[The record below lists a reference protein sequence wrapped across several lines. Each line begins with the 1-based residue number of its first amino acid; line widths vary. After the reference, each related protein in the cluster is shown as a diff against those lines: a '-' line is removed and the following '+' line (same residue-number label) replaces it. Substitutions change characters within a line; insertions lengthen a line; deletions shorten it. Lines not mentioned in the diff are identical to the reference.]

1 MGEGRPGKDRCLI
14 HDLLQFSP
22 LRWGLLIALVLATA
36 SASAITIT
44 SNALILQG
52 RPLHSSADYLPY
64 SNPHAPKGGSFSTM
78 AEGTFDSLNALI
90 NKGSPVEGT
99 AYLSDSLLSTSLD
112 EPLVSYGLLAER
124 ISRDPADPSWVTFH
138 LNPHA
143 YFSNHQ
149 PVTADDVV
157 FTFDTLRMHGSPGL
171 RSYYSDIAQVTALDR
186 LTVRFIFKSKN
197 NPKLAF
203 AIGQMSILSRQDWQQ
218 RSFNQ
223 VSLTPPLGSGP
234 YLVDHID
241 PGRSI
246 SYRRNP
252 QYWGRDLMVNRGR
265 YNFDQIKYVYYR
277 DHAAAFEGFKRHEY
291 SFRQEKSE
299 QAWTRGYDFPAVQQG
314 LVLKKVIPNQNPVTM
329 SGLVFNLR
337 KSKFQ
342 DIRVRQALTLAFD
355 FEWLN
360 RAILGGVYTRLQ
372 SYFFNSELAATG
384 SPTVQEL
391 NILQP
396 LLGQL
401 SLSEQQSILKPW
413 QAPVSDGSG
422 FNRPNLITARQL
434 LLDAGYRYAEGQLV
448 DGLGRPYRLEI
459 LTRDESQQRVLL
471 PYIRNL
477 RKLGIEASIR
487 VVDIPQYIERTRRFD
502 DDMVLD
508 TFPQSLTP
516 GSEQVG
522 YWGSASA
529 KLAGSLNTAGI
540 QNPVID
546 ALLAQILVT
555 GDRPALLNLTHA
567 LDRVLRAGYYM
578 VPLYGFVGNR
588 VAYWDQYQM
597 PATPPAYDVGVDFWW
612 SRPTTTRTG
621 QEVH

>member
-1 MGEGRPGKDRCLI
+1 MGDERPWMDTRLI
-14 HDLLQFSP
+14 NRGF
-22 LRWGLLIALVLATA
+22 LVLLVMVTA
-36 SASAITIT
+36 PAAAVTVT

-52 RPLHSSADYLPY
+52 SALHSRADYLPY
-64 SNPHAPKGGSFSTM
+64 TNPNAPKGGRFSTM

-99 AYLSDSLLSTSLD
+99 AYLSDSLMSTSLD
-112 EPLVSYGLLAER
+112 EPLASYGLLAER
-124 ISRDPADPSWVTFH
+124 ISRDPADPSWVIFH

-157 FTFDTLRMHGSPGL
+157 YTFDTLRQQGSPGL
-171 RSYYSDIAQVTALDR
+171 RSYYSDIAAVSALDR
-186 LTVRFIFKSKN
+186 LTVRFSFKSKN

-203 AIGQMSILSRQDWQQ
+203 AIGQMSIMSRSDGQ
-218 RSFNQ
+218 RRPFNQ
-223 VSLTPPLGSGP
+223 VSLIPLLGSGP
-234 YLVDHID
+234 YLVEHID
-241 PGRSI
+241 AGRSI

-252 QYWGRDLMVNRGR
+252 DYWGRDLMVNRGR

-291 SFRQEKSE
+291 SFRLEKSE

-314 LVLKKVIPNQNPVTM
+314 LVVKKVIPNRNPVTM
-329 SGLVFNLR
+329 NGLVFNLR
-337 KSKFQ
+337 KAKFQ

-372 SYFFNSELAATG
+372 SYFFNSELEATG
-384 SPTVQEL
+384 APSVAEL
-391 NILQP
+391 KILQP

-401 SLSEQQSILKPW
+401 SVTEQQAIFQPW
-413 QAPVSDGSG
+413 RTPTSDGGG
-422 FNRPNLITARQL
+422 FNRRNLLQARQL
-434 LLDAGYRYAEGQLV
+434 LLDAGYRYMEGQLV
-448 DGLGRPYRLEI
+448 GAQGKPFTLEI

-471 PYIRNL
+471 PYVRNL
-477 RKLGIEASIR
+477 RKLGIDASIR

-502 DDMVLD
+502 EDMVLD
-508 TFPQSLTP
+508 NFPQSLTP

-522 YWGSASA
+522 YWGSCSA
-529 KLAGSLNTAGI
+529 DQAGSLNTAGI
-540 QNPVID
+540 RNPVVD

-555 GDRPALLNLTHA
+555 ADRPMLITLTHA
-567 LDRVLRAGYYM
+567 LDRVLRAGHYM

-588 VAYWDQYQM
+588 VVYWDQYQM
-597 PATPPAYDVGVDFWW
+597 PVTPPAYDVGVDFWW
-612 SRPTTTRTG
+612 SRPAANAAQQG
-621 QEVH
+621 GH